1 MSSYRSLIAS
11 GAGRRASS
19 TLHVLSSGALTEA
32 YIEDLKLFRFST
44 HPKIAP
50 KIEEMKTEITKYNSL
65 VKSIKPLPQRLDP
78 KGNDTFS
85 RCSASGA
92 PTRVRAG
99 LFAYVATCSMLCS
112 PTPPTR
118 SRRSV
123 SSPCST
129 TPSMMTWPAR
139 WQTTSSCPCSCNSI
153 LAPARTLRG

>member
-1 MSSYRSLIAS
+1 MAP
-11 GAGRRASS
+11 GAAPRRAAR
-19 TLHVLSSGALTEA
+19 VLSSGALTEA

-85 RCSASGA
+85 LLCFWRANEGEGRPS
-92 PTRVRAG
+92 PTC
-99 LFAYVATCSMLCS
+99 FMLCS

-123 SSPCST
+123 SSFSVLNDT
-129 TPSMMTWPAR
+129 FDDDMA
-139 WQTTSSCPCSCNSI
+139 SSLADYIELSLQLQFNSRSRSD
-153 LAPARTLRG
+153 P

>member
-1 MSSYRSLIAS
+1 MWR
-11 GAGRRASS
+11 GGASS

-32 YIEDLKLFRFST
+32 YIKDLKLFRFST

-65 VKSIKPLPQRLDP
+65 VKSIKPLRQRLGP

-85 RCSASGA
+85 LLCFWRANEGEGRPS
-92 PTRVRAG
+92 PTC
-99 LFAYVATCSMLCS
+99 FMLRS

-129 TPSMMTWPAR
+129 TPSRSLLLGLSPWTFACAR
-139 WQTTSSCPCSCNSI
+139 PPDAWRLPLVC
-153 LAPARTLRG
+153 GV

>member
-1 MSSYRSLIAS
+1 MAP
-11 GAGRRASS
+11 
-19 TLHVLSSGALTEA
+19 EA
-32 YIEDLKLFRFST
+32 DIEDLKLFRFST

-65 VKSIKPLPQRLDP
+65 VKSIKPLPLPQRLDP

-85 RCSASGA
+85 LLCFWRANEGEGRPS
-92 PTRVRAG
+92 PTC
-99 LFAYVATCSMLCS
+99 FMLCS

-139 WQTTSSCPCSCNSI
+139 WQTTSSCPCSCSSI
-153 LAPARTLRG
+153 LAPARTLS